1 MAKDFLSEGYIQV
14 AVGRIGSTHKTITQR
29 VVYVEEGD
37 KRETLCQMLLNSPPT
52 RTLIFANHKTTVDT
66 LDDYLFNLSFP
77 CTSIHSD
84 RTQRER
90 EDALRAFR
98 TGRCPIMIATNV
110 AARGLDIKNV
120 MHVVNYDLP
129 QDIDEYVHRIGKL
142 VTIVRR
148 RLNAHICRSNCE
160 NW

>member
-1 MAKDFLSEGYIQV
+1 MARDFLSEGYIQV

-29 VVYVEEGD
+29 VVYVEEAD
-37 KRETLCQMLLNSPPT
+37 KRETLCQMLLKSPPT
-52 RTLIFANHKTTVDT
+52 RTLVFANHKTTVDT
-66 LDDYLFNLSFP
+66 LDDYLFSLSFP

-98 TGRCPIMIATNV
+98 AGRCPIMIATNV

-120 MHVVNYDLP
+120 MHIVNYDLP

-142 VTIVRR
+142 AAIIKRC
-148 RLNAHICRSNCE
+148 LNSHIYRSNGK
-160 NW
+160 NR